1 MIQPNPPK
9 GSATYRA
16 HTNIALIK
24 YWGKRDQALFL
35 PVTSSLSLT
44 LDAFYT
50 DTQVTFDAQLAH
62 DRFILDGQEQEAN
75 QVAKVSAFLDRF
87 RALAKTDCRALVTST
102 NHVPTAAGLA
112 SSASAYAALA
122 CATNAALGLDLSQ
135 RQLSILARQG
145 SGSASRSLFGGFVI
159 WHAGQGEDSDSSY
172 AEPFEAAEWDLA
184 MLVVMVNKGT
194 KKISSRQGM
203 ALTMETSPFYALWP
217 DEVAK
222 DLAAIQ
228 PAILAHDLD
237 RVGQI
242 AEHNAMK
249 MHATMIAANPS
260 FSYWEAA
267 SLKAMDLVRQL
278 RQEGF
283 TAYFTMDAGPNVK
296 VLCPASQ
303 AEAIRNR
310 FMTEFDSKQ
319 LAVAYPG
326 PAPYPIND

>member
-1 MIQPNPPK
+1 MIELK

-62 DRFILDGQEQEAN
+62 DRFILDGQEQEAS

-87 RALAKTDCRALVTST
+87 RALAQTDCRALVTST

-172 AEPFEAAEWDLA
+172 AEPL
-184 MLVVMVNKGT
+184 
-194 KKISSRQGM
+194 
-203 ALTMETSPFYALWP
+203 
-217 DEVAK
+217 
-222 DLAAIQ
+222 
-228 PAILAHDLD
+228 
-237 RVGQI
+237 
-242 AEHNAMK
+242 
-249 MHATMIAANPS
+249 
-260 FSYWEAA
+260 
-267 SLKAMDLVRQL
+267 RQL
-278 RQEGF
+278 TGIW
-283 TAYFTMDAGPNVK
+283 P
-296 VLCPASQ
+296 C
-303 AEAIRNR
+303 
-310 FMTEFDSKQ
+310 
-319 LAVAYPG
+319 
-326 PAPYPIND
+326 